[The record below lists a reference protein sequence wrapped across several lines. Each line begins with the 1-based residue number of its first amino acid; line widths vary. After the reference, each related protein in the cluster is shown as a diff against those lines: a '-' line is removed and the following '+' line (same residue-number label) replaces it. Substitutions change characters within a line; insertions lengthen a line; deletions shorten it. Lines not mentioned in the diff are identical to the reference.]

1 MGYINNKNN
10 RILVDWLS
18 DYEIKNIWVLLLGY
32 VYSIFIGC
40 FFNIGKV
47 IKVLFVGINW
57 F

>member
-1 MGYINNKNN
+1 M
-10 RILVDWLS
+10 DWLS

-47 IKVLFVGINW
+47 VKVLFVGINW